1 MPACLPWLA
10 RPSARSRSW
19 SGSGCRPRSWRRCS
33 VSTRARFTQDP
44 NPLRV
49 GAAESKFLYPPPPRP
64 RRRATPFPPP
74 SQRPLH
80 LGRAPW
86 LLSQL
91 CSSPHRPGSG
101 RSGSRREV
109 AARGGG
115 CWDQAA
121 GLRED
126 TWGRRGRRRK
136 KGAGLQFSGLP
147 PTSPG
152 EAGTSPGSRRPR
164 TGHGGRTEPP
174 SPVSPPL
181 QEGGGGAATP
191 FGVGERS
198 FSLWFYM

>member
-1 MPACLPWLA
+1 M
-10 RPSARSRSW
+10 
-19 SGSGCRPRSWRRCS
+19 
-33 VSTRARFTQDP
+33 
-44 NPLRV
+44 
-49 GAAESKFLYPPPPRP
+49 
-64 RRRATPFPPP
+64 
-74 SQRPLH
+74 
-80 LGRAPW
+80 
-86 LLSQL
+86 
-91 CSSPHRPGSG
+91 
-101 RSGSRREV
+101 